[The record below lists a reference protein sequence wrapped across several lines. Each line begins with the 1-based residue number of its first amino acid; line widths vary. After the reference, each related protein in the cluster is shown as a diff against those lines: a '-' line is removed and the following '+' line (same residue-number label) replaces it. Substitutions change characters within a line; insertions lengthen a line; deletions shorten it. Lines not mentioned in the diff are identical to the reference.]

1 VIAPH
6 LPEGDMHDTN
16 PHDTD
21 LHDADADVST
31 DSNPDTNPPD
41 SDANQP
47 EIHHDLHDHH
57 DREVDVVAAGGVL
70 WRPGTDGR
78 PELALVHRPRY
89 DDWSL
94 PKGKLERGE
103 TAPVAAVREI
113 AEETGFNV
121 QLGHQLG
128 EVYYQVPEGRK
139 VVHWWSA
146 RALTGAFSPGSEV
159 DELRWLA
166 PEAARLLLSYGHDR
180 EVLDRFL
187 QLSPSVTSLLLV
199 RHAKAGD
206 RDDWDGDD
214 EKRPLTVK
222 GRAQAERLV
231 TSLGLFGPTRV
242 YAAPPQRCVETM
254 IPLAAAIGT
263 EVQVEPVFSED
274 RYWEDPEAGLA
285 RLLEIAA
292 EPGVAVVCSQG
303 GVIPDL
309 IVMLTGEED
318 PPFRKASTWVLGF
331 AGVEVVTSDYYP
343 PPKPPSA

>member
-1 VIAPH
+1 
-6 LPEGDMHDTN
+6 MHDTDPLN
-16 PHDTD
+16 
-21 LHDADADVST
+21 T
-31 DSNPDTNPPD
+31 DSPDPDSPAPDAPAPD
-41 SDANQP
+41 SDANDP

-70 WRPGTDGR
+70 WRPGPDDR
-78 PELALVHRPRY
+78 PEMALVHRPRY

-113 AEETGFNV
+113 GEETGFSV

-146 RALTGAFSPGSEV
+146 RAVSGAFSPGSEV

-166 PEAARLLLSYGHDR
+166 PEAARQLLSYPHER

-187 QLSPSVTSLLLV
+187 QLSPSLTSLLLV

-206 RDDWDGDD
+206 RENWDGDD
-214 EKRPLTVK
+214 DKRPLTAK

-231 TSLGLFGPTRV
+231 TSLRMFGPTRV
-242 YAAPPQRCVETM
+242 YAAPPLRCVDTVE
-254 IPLAAAIGT
+254 PLAAAIGT
-263 EVQVEPVFSED
+263 EVQIEPLFSED
-274 RYWEDPEAGLA
+274 GYWEDPEAGLA
-285 RLLEIAA
+285 RLLEIVA

-309 IVMLTGEED
+309 IGMLTGEED

-343 PPKPPSA
+343 PPKPPTD

>member
-1 VIAPH
+1 
-6 LPEGDMHDTN
+6 
-16 PHDTD
+16 
-21 LHDADADVST
+21 
-31 DSNPDTNPPD
+31 
-41 SDANQP
+41 
-47 EIHHDLHDHH
+47 
-57 DREVDVVAAGGVL
+57 VVAAGGVL
-70 WRPGTDGR
+70 WRPASDGR
-78 PELALVHRPRY
+78 VEIALVHRPRY

-113 AEETGFNV
+113 AEETGYTV

-139 VVHWWSA
+139 VVHWWST
-146 RALTGAFSPGSEV
+146 RALSGEFTPGDEV

-166 PEAARLLLSYGHDR
+166 PDAARPQLSYAHDR

-187 QLSPSVTSLLLV
+187 QLTPSITPLLLV

-206 RDDWDGDD
+206 RESWDGED

-231 TSLGLFGPTRV
+231 TSLGLFSPARV
-242 YAAPPQRCVETM
+242 YSAPQLRCVETLS
-254 IPLAAAIGT
+254 PLAAAIGT
-263 EVQVEPVFSED
+263 DVQIEPLFSED
-274 RYWEDPEAGLA
+274 GYWADPEAGLA

-303 GVIPDL
+303 EVIPDL
-309 IVMLTGEED
+309 IGMLTGEED

-343 PPKPPSA
+343 PPKPPGK

>member
-1 VIAPH
+1 
-6 LPEGDMHDTN
+6 MHDN
-16 PHDTD
+16 EPQDGRPQD
-21 LHDADADVST
+21 G
-31 DSNPDTNPPD
+31 DTNE
-41 SDANQP
+41 P

-70 WRPGTDGR
+70 WRPDAEGR
-78 PELALVHRPRY
+78 TEIALVHRPRY

-113 AEETGFNV
+113 AEETGYNV
-121 QLGHQLG
+121 RLGHQLG
-128 EVYYQVPEGRK
+128 EVYYEVAEGRK
-139 VVHWWSA
+139 VVHWWST
-146 RALTGAFSPGSEV
+146 RALSGEFAAGSEV

-166 PEAARLLLSYGHDR
+166 PEAARPQLSYGHDR
-180 EVLDRFL
+180 EVLDRFV
-187 QLSPSVTSLLLV
+187 QLTTSITPLLLV

-206 RDDWDGDD
+206 RDDWDGED

-242 YAAPPQRCVETM
+242 YAAPPLRCVETM
-254 IPLAAAIGT
+254 NPIAAAIGT
-263 EVQVEPVFSED
+263 EVGIEPLFSED
-274 RYWEDPEAGLA
+274 GYWEDPEAGLA
-285 RLLEIAA
+285 RLLEIAT

-309 IVMLTGEED
+309 VGMLTGEED
-318 PPFRKASTWVLGF
+318 PPFRKASTWALGF
-331 AGVEVVTSDYYP
+331 AGAEVVTSDYYP
-343 PPKPPSA
+343 PPKPSSS